1 MDILWSVIVGVL
13 NENKK
18 YQLRS
23 WYFIWSFGGGFS
35 FFSSRRFGAL
45 DFTSRHRH
53 HRRPRRRR
61 IHRHW
66 SSQNRHCCYWW
77 NKLRTSLKY

>member
-23 WYFIWSFGGGFS
+23 WYFIWSFGGALA
-35 FFSSRRFGAL
+35 FFLAAALGAL
-45 DFTSRHRH
+45 VFTSRHRH
-53 HRRPRRRR
+53 RRRHRRRR
-61 IHRHW
+61 SHRHW
-66 SSQNRHCCYWW
+66 NGQNCHYCY
-77 NKLRTSLKY
+77 

>member
-1 MDILWSVIVGVL
+1 MDILEVVTFGIL

-23 WYFIWSFGGGFS
+23 WYFFTWSFEALA
-35 FFSSRRFGAL
+35 FSSRRHGAL
-45 DFTSRHRH
+45 VFTSRHRR
-53 HRRPRRRR
+53 HRRHRRRR

-66 SSQNRHCCYWW
+66 SSQNRHYCY
-77 NKLRTSLKY
+77 